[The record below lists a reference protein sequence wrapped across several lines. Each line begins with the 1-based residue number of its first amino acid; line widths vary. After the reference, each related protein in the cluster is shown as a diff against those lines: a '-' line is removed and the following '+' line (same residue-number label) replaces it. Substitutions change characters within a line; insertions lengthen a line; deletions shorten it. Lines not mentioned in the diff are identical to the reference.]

1 MSSDRPPVTI
11 YTDGGCQ
18 GNPGPGGWGCVVIY
32 RQQAWE
38 LSGSEPATTNNR
50 MEMLAAIRGFR
61 ALNRPCQVQV
71 FTDSDYLRQGITSWI
86 EGWRRR
92 GWRTKE
98 GDPVKNQ
105 DLWSEL
111 DSLARQHQVQWNWLK
126 GHAGHRWNER
136 CDALAT
142 SAIER
147 LRREMSRD
155 ELASALERF
164 RRTQA

>member
-1 MSSDRPPVTI
+1 MTSRPSVTL

-18 GNPGPGGWGCVVIY
+18 GNPGPGAWACVVLY
-32 RQQAWE
+32 QKHAWE
-38 LSGSEPATTNNR
+38 LSGAEPATTNNR
-50 MEMLAAIRGFR
+50 MEIQAAIRGFR
-61 ALNRPCQVQV
+61 ALNRPCNVQV
-71 FTDSDYLRQGITSWI
+71 FTDSDYLRQGITTWI

-98 GDPVKNQ
+98 GGPVKNQ

-111 DSLARQHQVQWNWLK
+111 DSLARIHEVDWQWLK

-136 CDALAT
+136 CDSLAT
-142 SAIER
+142 RAIER
-147 LRREMSRD
+147 LRSEVSPGQ
-155 ELASALERF
+155 LAEALERF